1 MKVKSIA
8 TVVVVVVVER
18 VSITVDPFKDN
29 ESTEST
35 STDEHNLPIKKKK
48 IDSKSSIYSNLFK
61 NPIGAIL
68 DYLKNQ

>member
-35 STDEHNLPIKKKK
+35 STDEL
-48 IDSKSSIYSNLFK
+48 L
-61 NPIGAIL
+61 L
-68 DYLKNQ
+68 